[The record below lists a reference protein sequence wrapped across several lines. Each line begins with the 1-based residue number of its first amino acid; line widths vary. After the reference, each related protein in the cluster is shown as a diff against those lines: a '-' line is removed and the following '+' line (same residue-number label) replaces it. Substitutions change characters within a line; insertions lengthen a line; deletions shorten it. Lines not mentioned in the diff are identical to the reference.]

1 MKISDDLR
9 QLSAAID
16 YLSKKRKDILDDLKA
31 RPERHGCPYFIGQVF
46 KTQDGIAYKVEQIN
60 ILIYPSAD
68 GLCTYFQVQAVN
80 QSKPYD
86 KKEYTV
92 QIK

>member
-31 RPERHGCPYFIGQVF
+31 RTSSGRYLHR
-46 KTQDGIAYKVEQIN
+46 TAQITK
-60 ILIYPSAD
+60 S
-68 GLCTYFQVQAVN
+68 
-80 QSKPYD
+80 SKS
-86 KKEYTV
+86 TS
-92 QIK
+92 